1 MVQTTETQQDV
12 GVEALEE
19 LFGSEAAQAEVE
31 AMALGRFGFDEELD
45 QPQAIGSVVLTVRI
59 RC

>member
-1 MVQTTETQQDV
+1 MVTTNEVQQDT
-12 GVEALEE
+12 GVDALEE

-45 QPQAIGSVVLTVRI
+45 QPQAIGSVVLTVRV

>member
-1 MVQTTETQQDV
+1 MVQTTETQQDI

>member
-1 MVQTTETQQDV
+1 MVTTDKFQQDI

-19 LFGSEAAQAEVE
+19 LFGSEVAQAEIE
-31 AMALGRFGFDEELD
+31 AMALERFDFDEELD
-45 QPQAIGSVVLTVRI
+45 QPQAVGTVVLTVRI

>member
-1 MVQTTETQQDV
+1 MVTTEKVQQDT

-31 AMALGRFGFDEELD
+31 AMALERFGFDEELD

>member
-1 MVQTTETQQDV
+1 MVQTAEDQQDV

-31 AMALGRFGFDEELD
+31 AMALGRFGFDEELE